1 MTTMATIIPFPC
13 LSKND
18 DLFDEQS
25 DAQISTAN
33 DFETLID
40 ELQGNLALIRANFLM
55 VQKSLDLIAVAQ
67 KDAQTY

>member
-1 MTTMATIIPFPC
+1 MAAIIPFPC

-55 VQKSLDLIAVAQ
+55 VQKSLDLIAAAQ
-67 KDAQTY
+67 KDAQT

>member
-1 MTTMATIIPFPC
+1 MATIIPFPC